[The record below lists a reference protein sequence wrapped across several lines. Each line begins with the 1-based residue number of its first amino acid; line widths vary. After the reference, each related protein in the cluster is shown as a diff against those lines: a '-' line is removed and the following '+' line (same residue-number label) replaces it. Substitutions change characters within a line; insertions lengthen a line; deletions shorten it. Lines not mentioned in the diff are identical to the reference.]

1 MDMSVIANILN
12 TGVTGFAFLML
23 FLGFKL
29 TSNVQTKIF
38 EHKPSDFNS
47 IEMYREWKGL
57 IASQLT
63 NTRYFLAFSLL
74 FFAGGLFLLIYQAEN
89 KITVATSPEKLP
101 FAPRVFLQDTPM
113 DFSKDNSLMVK
124 DGQSIRVSYEEPI
137 AKIRELN
144 AWLKHEKN
152 ITKRLMIE
160 KASISDDSGF

>member
-29 TSNVQTKIF
+29 TSNVQAKIL
-38 EHKPSDFNS
+38 EHKSSDFNN

-63 NTRYFLAFSLL
+63 NTRYFIAFSLL
-74 FFAGGLFLLIYQAEN
+74 FFAGGLFLLMHQAEN
-89 KITVATSPEKLP
+89 EITVATSPEQLP
-101 FAPRVFLQDTPM
+101 FSPRVFLQNNPM
-113 DFSKDNSLMVK
+113 DFSKSNALTIK
-124 DGQSIRVSYEEPI
+124 NGQSIRVSYEEPI

-144 AWLKHEKN
+144 ASLNYEKDL
-152 ITKRLMIE
+152 IKRLMIE
-160 KASISDDSGF
+160 KASTSDDAGF

>member
-1 MDMSVIANILN
+1 MDMSFISGILN

-23 FLGFKL
+23 FLGYKL
-29 TSNVQTKIF
+29 TASVQAKIF
-38 EHKPSDFNS
+38 EHKPSDFRD

-89 KITVATSPEKLP
+89 EITLETSPENMP
-101 FAPRVFLQDTPM
+101 FAARVFVQSKAM
-113 DFSKDNSLMVK
+113 DLTESNSIKIK
-124 DGQSIRVSYEEPI
+124 DGQNIRVSYEAPI

-144 AWLKHEKN
+144 ASLENQKKL
-152 ITKRLMIE
+152 TKSLMID
-160 KASISDDSGF
+160 KASNSNDVGF